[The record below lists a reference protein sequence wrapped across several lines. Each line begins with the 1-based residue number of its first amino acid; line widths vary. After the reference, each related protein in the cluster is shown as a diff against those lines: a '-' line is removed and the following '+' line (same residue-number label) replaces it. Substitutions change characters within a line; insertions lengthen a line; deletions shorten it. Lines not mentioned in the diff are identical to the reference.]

1 MTFITEVSKFYSG
14 CTTGAIRLAGSGS
27 SSTNGRVELCYNNQ
41 WGTVCDD
48 FWGSSDAQVV
58 CRQLGYSS
66 SGILLNLC
74 TFNIV
79 GKQKTSHD
87 NYQFSVL
94 IPFHI

>member
-1 MTFITEVSKFYSG
+1 MLNGRNLKETESNSIQLNGIFCDNNDSKIYSG

-58 CRQLGYSS
+58 CRQLGYSIT
-66 SGILLNLC
+66 GM
-74 TFNIV
+74 
-79 GKQKTSHD
+79 
-87 NYQFSVL
+87 
-94 IPFHI
+94 